1 VHPGQAEEA
10 GMLPLLDVLP
20 RCCYSENDTH
30 QDKYGLLQGL
40 RDLQSSVPGP
50 SDNYGVIPFQIINMV
65 KKNSQANIR
74 LLDGNQAAAEGVRLS
89 RVQVIAAYPITPQTP
104 VTEVLSEFVE
114 RGDLKSEYIAVE
126 SEHSVMAVCTS
137 ASLVGARTFTATSA
151 HGLAYMHEML
161 HWAAGARLPIVLAC
175 VNRALG
181 APWNILND
189 QQDSISQRDT
199 GWIQLYA
206 RNNQEIL
213 DTIIQ
218 AYKIAETVYVPVMV
232 CYDGYILSHT
242 EMPVEVPS
250 QAKVDKFLPPYKP
263 HTTLDPANP
272 KNYNLVTLADPRV
285 NAEGVLCHGYMEL
298 RYLLQEALQNSAETI
313 SKVGEEFGKL
323 FGRDYSD
330 MFWQDDMENADIVIV
345 AMGSLAME
353 ATVAAEML
361 RKEGNK
367 VGVLGLRTFRPFPK
381 AALSKALKKTR
392 LITVFDKNISYGA
405 EGATCSE
412 IKSALYGSKT
422 EAVIRNFIVGLG
434 GRDVKARELADA
446 VRSALPA
453 MKSGAL
459 NSEHPEWICYI

>member
-1 VHPGQAEEA
+1 LAKSI
-10 GMLPLLDVLP
+10 
-20 RCCYSENDTH
+20 R
-30 QDKYGLLQGL
+30 K
-40 RDLQSSVPGP
+40 
-50 SDNYGVIPFQIINMV
+50 
-65 KKNSQANIR
+65 ANIR
-74 LLDGNQAAAEGVRLS
+74 LLDGNQAAAEGARLS

-126 SEHSVMAVCTS
+126 SEHSALAVCTS

-175 VNRALG
+175 VNRAMG

-218 AYKIAETVYVPVMV
+218 AYKIAETVYIPVMV

-250 QAKVDKFLPPYKP
+250 QTAVDKFLPPYKS

-272 KNYNLVTLADPRV
+272 KNYNLVTLADPRA
-285 NAEGVLCHGYMEL
+285 NADGVLCHGYMEL

-313 SKVGEEFGKL
+313 GKVGEEFGKL
-323 FGRDYSD
+323 FGRDYSG
-330 MFWQDDMENADIVIV
+330 MFWQNDTDDADIIIV

-353 ATVAAEML
+353 ATVAAKML
-361 RKEGNK
+361 REEGNK
-367 VGVLGLRTFRPFPK
+367 IGVLGLRAFRPFPK
-381 AALSKALKKTR
+381 AAIVKALGKAR
-392 LITVFDKNISYGA
+392 LVAVFDKNISYGS

-412 IKSALYGSKT
+412 IKSALYGSKA

-446 VRSALPA
+446 VRSALPL

-459 NSEHPEWICYI
+459 NAEYPEWICYI